1 MTPMSSP
8 LPYLLWSLSINYNL
22 SCNKICK
29 TTKYHF
35 RLFFMHCFLVW
46 LAFFY
51 WGGGCL
57 VLVFLVF
64 CFWGFFVVVV
74 GVLVVVVGFL
84 AQFYNII
91 ASDNFSYSQDFE
103 CRKKIIQKQ
112 RIRRTKIPESSN
124 LLQRSALPQGKSHR
138 TKNRIA
144 IEYQQ
149 SFQVLEPRVP
159 YFGIRWSIDY

>member
-29 TTKYHF
+29 TIKYHF

-51 WGGGCL
+51 WGAGCLVL
-57 VLVFLVF
+57 VLVFLVV
-64 CFWGFFVVVV
+64 VVVV

-112 RIRRTKIPESSN
+112 RILRTKIPESSN

-138 TKNRIA
+138 TKKIRGCSGFLVLCWF
-144 IEYQQ
+144 
-149 SFQVLEPRVP
+149 SFFL
-159 YFGIRWSIDY
+159 